1 MKTQLTAALVTTTL
15 VLTSLA
21 ITGCGE
27 KVGVA
32 APSLPST
39 KAVLAATTPIAAPVA
54 SLSPDVPSN
63 LWTDIKDY
71 TYDQRARF
79 FPGFQLMEARVDA
92 QLAELTA
99 RRAAMNSTVNTKDW
113 DFAMKEMV
121 DARSY
126 LKSTGEVL
134 GKATPETWQQEKE
147 KVGQAWVR
155 TQEAYRKVKSS
166 TTS

>member
-1 MKTQLTAALVTTTL
+1 MKTNSSLALAAVTLGLIALVPAIRAENTM
-15 VLTSLA
+15 VDAPTS
-21 ITGCGE
+21 
-27 KVGVA
+27 
-32 APSLPST
+32 P
-39 KAVLAATTPIAAPVA
+39 AAPV
-54 SLSPDVPSN
+54 STSSPNVPSN

-71 TYDQRARF
+71 TYDQRAKF
-79 FPGFQLMEARVDA
+79 FPGLELMQNKVDA
-92 QLAELTA
+92 QVAELTA

-121 DARSY
+121 DARAY

-134 GKATPETWQQEKE
+134 EKATPETWQQEKE

-155 TQEAYRKVKSS
+155 TQEAYAKVKSS